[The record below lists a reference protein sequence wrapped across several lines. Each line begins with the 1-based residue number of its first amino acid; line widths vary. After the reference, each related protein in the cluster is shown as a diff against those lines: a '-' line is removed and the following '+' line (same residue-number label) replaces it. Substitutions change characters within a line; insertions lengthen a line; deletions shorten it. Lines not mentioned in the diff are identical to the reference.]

1 MQLSK
6 VLDEIRERVGIEN
19 LTDSC
24 SGRGCR
30 VDMTDVPRDRIVVDV
45 DLAFKAHQRTGKHC
59 DKILFYVDTTEN
71 RLVVVLIEL
80 KSGTFKVTD
89 VAQQLQG
96 SVNFVSSLVPR
107 DLKATCIPVVFHGKG
122 IHAAQRPRFRGAK
135 VRFRNKESV
144 IRRNKCGAPKNLA
157 NVLSGSG
164 NR

>member
-6 VLDEIRERVGIEN
+6 VLDGIRERVGIEN

-30 VDMTDVPRDRIVVDV
+30 VDMTDVPRDRIVVDM
-45 DLAFKAHQRTGKHC
+45 DMAFKAHQRTGKHC
-59 DKILFYVDTTEN
+59 DRILFYTDTTKN

-96 SVNFVSSLVPR
+96 SVNFVSSLVPGN
-107 DLKATCIPVVFHGKG
+107 LKTICIPVVFHGKG
-122 IHAAQRPRFRGAK
+122 IHPAQGARFKGIK

-144 IRRNKCGAPKNLA
+144 IRRNRCGASKNLA
-157 NVLSGSG
+157 NVLPGSG
-164 NR
+164 NL

>member
-6 VLDEIRERVGIEN
+6 VLDKIRERVGIEN

-30 VDMTDVPRDRIVVDV
+30 VDMTDVPRDRIVIDV

-59 DKILFYVDTTEN
+59 DRILFYEDTAEN

-96 SVNFVSSLVPR
+96 SVNFVSSLVPKN
-107 DLKATCIPVVFHGKG
+107 LKATCIPVVFHGKG
-122 IHAAQRPRFRGAK
+122 IHAAQRSRFRSAK
-135 VRFRNKESV
+135 VHFRNKASV
-144 IRRNKCGAPKNLA
+144 IRRNKCSAPKNLA
-157 NVLSGSG
+157 NALSGSD
-164 NR
+164 NL

>member
-6 VLDEIRERVGIEN
+6 VLDEIRERMGIEN

-24 SGRGCR
+24 SDRGCR

-45 DLAFKAHQRTGKHC
+45 DMAFKAHQRTGKRC
-59 DKILFYVDTTEN
+59 DRILFYIDTTEN

-96 SVNFVSSLVPR
+96 SANFVSSLVPR
-107 DLKATCIPVVFHGKG
+107 NLKATCIPVVFHGKG
-122 IHAAQRPRFRGAK
+122 IHAAQRSRFRGTK
-135 VRFRNKESV
+135 VHFRNKEFV
-144 IRRNKCGAPKNLA
+144 VRRNKCSAPKNLA

-164 NR
+164 NP